1 MRLGF
6 FTCPPTTVCRNV
18 RQGVIQDV
26 ERNATACGARDL
38 FQFLDRNWIG
48 KSMFWLLMMHM
59 VMLLFKKQMM
69 MMWSCR
75 AGWILLLLLLLH
87 NQFLVWD
94 LLLSGY
100 LVVTYRLTP
109 VFVFF

>member
-6 FTCPPTTVCRNV
+6 FTGPSTTVCLNV

-48 KSMFWLLMMHM
+48 KSMFWLLMHL
-59 VMLLFKKQMM
+59 VMLLLFEKQMM

-75 AGWILLLLLLLH
+75 AGWILLLLLLH

-100 LVVTYRLTP
+100 LVVTFLLTP
-109 VFVFF
+109 AFVFF